1 MINEEN
7 NELAEMRKACEL
19 KVGDLLLT
27 ALALSEMLE
36 SYTDTPRADGGRP
49 LRRVQMVWEDAADLI
64 TQMQLSAKYCADEI
78 TALLSELDYHL
89 NRRKDTARTLEQY
102 AAELTEAREKM
113 REARRLEGVW
123 ADICHHL
130 WGLCADR
137 MTDEEKAAHA
147 EFKAALLKKTE

>member
-1 MINEEN
+1 MIKEEN

-36 SYTDTPRADGGRP
+36 SHTDTPRADGGRP

-64 TQMQLSAKYCADEI
+64 TQVQLSAKYCADEI

-89 NRRKDTARTLEQY
+89 NRRKDTAKTLEQY
-102 AAELTEAREKM
+102 AGEIEATKEKLKAAQ
-113 REARRLEGVW
+113 RQVGVW
-123 ADICHHL
+123 ADLYQNLMTIA
-130 WGLCADR
+130 ADVL
-137 MTDEEKAAHA
+137 TDEERA
-147 EFKAALLKKTE
+147 EHEAFKAARIKQTE